1 MVTNWAH
8 ELTKQNS
15 ETTCGASSY
24 CERERERKKET
35 KKRDRGRK
43 VIWAQGLIAARAA
56 EATAGGRDG
65 ELDWFLRV
73 VALQFRAGP

>member
-1 MVTNWAH
+1 MELVVT
-8 ELTKQNS
+8 LR
-15 ETTCGASSY
+15 
-24 CERERERKKET
+24 EREREREKEKET

-43 VIWAQGLIAARAA
+43 VIWAQGLVAARAA

-65 ELDWFLRV
+65 ELDSFLRV